1 MVYCLHGTTVEQLK
15 RGDEYMSPKVSCN
28 IQKGKKG
35 YTVNFRHSVVKD
47 KDGKYGLKV
56 HRGLG
61 TTDAAE
67 AQRLAEELE
76 RILSDSY
83 WADSSKRTEAYG
95 HFSEVVVDAYYDPLE
110 GANPIDE
117 DLLNRIK
124 LPSKEDGYARQTFVG
139 PSGVGKTSLLRLMAG
154 TGMEKF
160 PTTSTGRTTTCN
172 LELIM
177 SEDADYEIVVTFMSR
192 YLVEMYVLECIEA
205 ALEFCISEKC
215 EDLEKK
221 RNDISNRLFT
231 NRDLIFRMSY
241 IIGDLSLEDKK
252 TDQLD
257 EEFEE
262 EDIEKAPM
270 NIQQDIEGLLESVN
284 SYIDCLIQIA
294 QDKYE
299 NNIDIGDETFNS
311 AEENDILSLRNGIV
325 EDIMARFR
333 LLEGGEKLNTKG
345 KWTNAWYFKTEDREE
360 FIRTIKRFTS
370 NNWRAWGSLLSPIV
384 KTMRVK
390 GRFKPEFCEE
400 VPRLV
405 LFDGQGL
412 GHKTAMSSMP
422 TNVIEYFRKSDGIV
436 IVDNAQQPILEN
448 VKMAI
453 RTAIEYG
460 YSEKVCFAFTHMD
473 LMAGD
478 NFGNFSDKRHHIWAA
493 LDSYISDMRR
503 QNKDVLSETEAVQ
516 MMGACFYFSG
526 LNSQGI
532 TKVSKKY
539 GNDLIALW
547 KDKLRKSITVDMIS
561 LSYDMMTLIAHL
573 KEGIKNYRT
582 AWGNK
587 IGYPTKKEETVHWS
601 KVRALTRRL
610 GYFGEDN
617 YQLEL
622 MPLADFSASIRT
634 QLNIY
639 LNRPMKVEPNIAEE
653 DKKII
658 LINAIKST
666 INGKLQDFVKSE
678 MWDEPD
684 QLQRWK
690 DAYDYAGK
698 GSTVKRAVKVN
709 EIFEFAAPQI
719 DLFYYNMTDAQKM
732 YISKVID
739 IVEGTL
745 EQYRCKLER
754 FQF

>member
-1 MVYCLHGTTVEQLK
+1 
-15 RGDEYMSPKVSCN
+15 MSPKVSCN

-61 TTDAAE
+61 TTDPAE
-67 AQRLAEELE
+67 AQRLAGELE

-110 GANPIDE
+110 GANPVDE

-124 LPSKEDGYARQTFVG
+124 LPSKEDGYTRQTLVG

-160 PTTSTGRTTTCN
+160 PATSTGRTTACN

-177 SEDADYEIVVTFMSR
+177 SEDADYEVVVTFMSR

-205 ALEFCISEKC
+205 ALEFCVSEKC
-215 EDLEKK
+215 KDLEKK
-221 RNDISNRLFT
+221 RKDISNRLFS
-231 NRDLIFRMSY
+231 NRDLIFKMSY

-252 TDQLD
+252 PDQLD
-257 EEFEE
+257 EEFGE

-270 NIQQDIEGLLESVN
+270 DIQQDIEGLLENVN
-284 SYIDCLIQIA
+284 SYIDRLIQIV
-294 QDKYE
+294 QGKYKK
-299 NNIDIGDETFNS
+299 NVDIGDETFDS
-311 AEENDILSLRNGIV
+311 AKENDILSLRNEIV
-325 EDIMARFR
+325 EEIMARFR

-345 KWTNAWYFKTEDREE
+345 RWTNAWYFKTKDREE
-360 FIRTIKRFTS
+360 FIRTIKRFTGNS
-370 NNWRAWGSLLSPIV
+370 WKAWGSLLSPIV

-422 TNVIEYFRKSDGIV
+422 ANVIEYFRKSDGIV
-436 IVDNAQQPILEN
+436 IVDDAQHPILDN

-453 RTAIEYG
+453 RTAIECG
-460 YSEKVCFAFTHMD
+460 YSEKLCFAFTHMD
-473 LMAGD
+473 LMEGD
-478 NFGNFSDKRHHIWAA
+478 NFGNFSDKRHEVWVTLEAYV
-493 LDSYISDMRR
+493 SGMRR
-503 QNKDVLSETEAVQ
+503 QNQDVLSGTEAAQ
-516 MMGACFYFSG
+516 MMGSCFYFSG
-526 LNSQGI
+526 LNSQGA
-532 TKVSKKY
+532 TKVSQKY
-539 GNDLIALW
+539 GNDLINLW
-547 KDKLRKSITVDMIS
+547 KGRLQKSSAVDLVS

-573 KEGIKNYRT
+573 MEGIKNYRT

-587 IGYPTKKEETVHWS
+587 IGYPAKKEETVHWS
-601 KVRALTRRL
+601 KVRALTGRL

-622 MPLADFSASIRT
+622 MPLADLGASIRT

-639 LNRPMKVEPNIAEE
+639 LNRPMKVEPDMAEE

-658 LINAIKST
+658 LINAVKST
-666 INGKLQDFVKSE
+666 INGKLQDFVKNE

-690 DAYDYAGK
+690 EAYDYSGK
-698 GSTVKRAVKVN
+698 GSAVKRAVKVN

-719 DLFYYNMTDAQKM
+719 DLFYYNMTDAQKV
-732 YISKVID
+732 YISKVIN
-739 IVEGTL
+739 IVESTL
-745 EQYRCKLER
+745 GQYQCKLER

>member
-1 MVYCLHGTTVEQLK
+1 
-15 RGDEYMSPKVSCN
+15 MSPKVSCN

-61 TTDAAE
+61 TTDATE

-76 RILSDSY
+76 RILGDSY
-83 WADSSKRTEAYG
+83 WADSSKRAEAYG

-117 DLLNRIK
+117 DLLNRIY
-124 LPSKEDGYARQTFVG
+124 LPSKEDGYTRQTLVG
-139 PSGVGKTSLLRLMAG
+139 PSGVGKTSLLRFMAG

-160 PTTSTGRTTTCN
+160 PATSTGRTTTCN

-177 SEDADYEIVVTFMSR
+177 SEDVDYEIVVTFMSR
-192 YLVEMYVLECIEA
+192 YLVEMHVLECIEA

-215 EDLEKK
+215 KDLERK
-221 RNDISNRLFT
+221 RNDISNRLFS

-241 IIGDLSLEDKK
+241 IIGDLSLENTKK
-252 TDQLD
+252 DQLD
-257 EEFEE
+257 EESEE
-262 EDIEKAPM
+262 EDVEKAPM
-270 NIQQDIEGLLESVN
+270 NIRQNTEGLLASVN
-284 SYIDCLIQIA
+284 NYIDRLIQIA
-294 QDKYE
+294 QDKYK
-299 NNIDIGDETFNS
+299 NNIDIGDEAFNS
-311 AEENDILSLRNGIV
+311 AEENDILSLRNEIV

-333 LLEGGEKLNTKG
+333 LLEGGEKLNAKG
-345 KWTNAWYFKTEDREE
+345 KWTNAWYFKTKDREE

-370 NNWRAWGSLLSPIV
+370 NSRRAWGSLLSPIV

-400 VPRLV
+400 TPRLV
-405 LFDGQGL
+405 LFDGPGL
-412 GHKTAMSSMP
+412 GHKATISSVP
-422 TNVIEYFRKSDGIV
+422 TNVMEYFRKSDGIV
-436 IVDNAQQPILEN
+436 IVDDAQQPILEN

-473 LMAGD
+473 LMMGD
-478 NFGNFSDKRHHIWAA
+478 NFGNFSDKRHHIWVA
-493 LDSYISDMRR
+493 LEAYISDMRR
-503 QNKDVLSETEAVQ
+503 QNQDVLSETEAAQ

-526 LNSQGI
+526 LHSHRI
-532 TKVSKKY
+532 TKASQKY

-547 KDKLRKSITVDMIS
+547 KDRLQRSIPVDVIS

-573 KEGIKNYRT
+573 REGIRHYRI
-582 AWGNK
+582 AWENK
-587 IGYPTKKEETVHWS
+587 TGYPAKKEETVHWS

-622 MPLADFSASIRT
+622 MPLADFGASIRT
-634 QLNIY
+634 RLNIY
-639 LNRPMKVEPNIAEE
+639 LNRPMKAEPNIAQE
-653 DKKII
+653 DKKIT

-678 MWDEPD
+678 MWEEPD

-690 DAYDYAGK
+690 DAYDYTGK
-698 GSTVKRAVKVN
+698 GSTVKRAAKVN
-709 EIFEFAAPQI
+709 EILEFAAPQI
-719 DLFYYNMTDAQKM
+719 DLFYYNMTDAQKA
-732 YISKVID
+732 YISKIID

-745 EQYRCKLER
+745 KQYRCKLER